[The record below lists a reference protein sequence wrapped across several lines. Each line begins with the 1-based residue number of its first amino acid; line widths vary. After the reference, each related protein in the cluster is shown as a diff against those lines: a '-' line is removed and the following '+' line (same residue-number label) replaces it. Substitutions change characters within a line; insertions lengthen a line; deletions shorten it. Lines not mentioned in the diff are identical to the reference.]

1 MRFNRGRGQH
11 LALRILIAIAQDAT
25 VYIGHGINGT
35 DLALTEELPVDIK
48 VNGAVLL
55 EGFEFRSFTD
65 ALTLPE
71 GPYRIEVGLADPLNP
86 GSQPAL
92 IDVTVNLVSGESSTI
107 LAFLDDTGGITA
119 GVFAN
124 NTEEPIR
131 RRGFVSAAHT
141 AYAPSV
147 DLRVRRIDDAN
158 NVSLASVTNG
168 LQGTGLFRTGVIG
181 LDVVAAGTTTQVV
194 GPVFLSVLPRSNM
207 AIFVVGSLSNG
218 TLEALTL
225 TY

>member
-1 MRFNRGRGQH
+1 MKQFL
-11 LALRILIAIAQDAT
+11 LAGALIGALTSTAVAQDAT

-35 DLALTEELPVDIK
+35 DLALTEELPVDVK

-55 EGFEFRSFTD
+55 ESFEFRSFTD

-71 GPYRIEVGLADPLNP
+71 GPYRIEIGVADPLNP

-92 IDVTVNLVSGESSTI
+92 IDVTVDLFSGENSTI
-107 LAFLDDTGGITA
+107 LAFLDETGALTA
-119 GVFAN
+119 GKFLN
-124 NTEEPIR
+124 NTEEIR
-131 RRGFVSAAHT
+131 KRRGFVSAAHT
-141 AYAPSV
+141 AFAPTV

-158 NVSLASVTNG
+158 NVSLTGVTNG
-168 LQGTGLFRTGVIG
+168 LQGTGLFRTGVLAI
-181 LDVVAAGTTTQVV
+181 DVLATGTTTQVL
-194 GPVFLSVLPRSNM
+194 GPLFLPVLPRTNT

-218 TLEALTL
+218 TLEAMTL